1 MITSKQRA
9 KLRGLANSLETI
21 GQIGKGGI
29 IDTIVAQ
36 TNDAL
41 TARELIKLRVLE
53 TCELTAREAAGE
65 LAAKTG
71 AEIVQVIGYRFV
83 LYRPNPQKPKDQRI
97 QLG

>member
-21 GQIGKGGI
+21 GQIGKGGM

-36 TNDAL
+36 TNDA
-41 TARELIKLRVLE
+41 
-53 TCELTAREAAGE
+53 LTAREAAGE